1 MSSAHPQL
9 AVIEA
14 ADDRRQV
21 RHEARMRPGQSC
33 YLGRL
38 VDVVDIS
45 VIYLSIEQTCKRC
58 LSMFGME
65 STIVKLPNILQTL
78 FLHVC
83 L

>member
-1 MSSAHPQL
+1 MSSAQLQL

-38 VDVVDIS
+38 VDVVDMS
-45 VIYLSIEQTCKRC
+45 VIYLSIEQTCKVSDVCRC
-58 LSMFGME
+58 LEWRVQYGCFS
-65 STIVKLPNILQTL
+65 SSSLISLSL
-78 FLHVC
+78 
-83 L
+83 